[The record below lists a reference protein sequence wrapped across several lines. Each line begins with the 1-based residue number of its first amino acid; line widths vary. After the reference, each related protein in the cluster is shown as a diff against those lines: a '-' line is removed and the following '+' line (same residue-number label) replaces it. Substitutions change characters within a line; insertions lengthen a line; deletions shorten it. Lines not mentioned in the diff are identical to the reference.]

1 MSTKAEL
8 TVKKWGNNLGVR
20 IPADIAAAV
29 RLTVDQRVQVSARG
43 DAIVIEPAR
52 RQRYRLDELLSGI
65 TPRNKHDAA
74 DFGPPVGK
82 ELL

>member
-1 MSTKAEL
+1 MKVEL

-20 IPADIAAAV
+20 IPADVAAAV

-43 DAIVIEPAR
+43 GSIVIEPAR
-52 RQRYRLDELLSGI
+52 RQKYRLDELLGGI
-65 TPRNKHDAA
+65 SSRNKHDAA
-74 DFGPPVGK
+74 DFGPPAGK

>member
-1 MSTKAEL
+1 MKVEL

-52 RQRYRLDELLSGI
+52 RQRYRLDELLAGI
-65 TPRNKHDAA
+65 TPRTKHDAA
-74 DFGPPVGK
+74 DFGPAVGK
-82 ELL
+82 ERL

>member
-1 MSTKAEL
+1 MKAEL

-20 IPADIAAAV
+20 IPADIAASV

-43 DAIVIEPAR
+43 ETIVIEPVR
-52 RQRYRLDELLSGI
+52 RQRYRLDALLRGI
-65 TPRNKHDAA
+65 TQHDAA
-74 DFGPPVGK
+74 DFGAPVGK

>member
-1 MSTKAEL
+1 MKAEL

-20 IPADIAAAV
+20 IPADIAASV

-43 DAIVIEPAR
+43 ETIVIEPVR
-52 RQRYRLDELLSGI
+52 RQRYRLDALLRGI
-65 TPRNKHDAA
+65 TRHNKHDAA
-74 DFGPPVGK
+74 DFGAPVGK